1 MWLMDELDKELNEET
16 EGKGKAP
23 IGAVILFLVL
33 IGLFLWWFLWG

>member
-16 EGKGKAP
+16 EGKAP